1 MTKTIMWEK
10 LSLTSAEVTKI
21 RKALNLEKDVGT
33 NRKISKFNN
42 WIVWFEFDKF
52 VISKEARWEWFL
64 FNIARVWGGMFKEF
78 NSLADLLKNMKDNLE
93 TNK

>member
-10 LSLTSAEVTKI
+10 LSLTSAEVKKI
-21 RKALNLEKDVGT
+21 RTALGVKENEWD
-33 NRKISKFNN
+33 NRVVSKYNN

-52 VISKEARWEWFL
+52 VVSKEARWEWFL